1 MCGPRLYLLHT
12 SQACSGDRMINFLMD
27 LSAAFPTVDFEYFT
41 TIHGPIFTSPL
52 GEGVI
57 SPVLQIGNLN
67 I

>member
-1 MCGPRLYLLHT
+1 
-12 SQACSGDRMINFLMD
+12 MINFLMD